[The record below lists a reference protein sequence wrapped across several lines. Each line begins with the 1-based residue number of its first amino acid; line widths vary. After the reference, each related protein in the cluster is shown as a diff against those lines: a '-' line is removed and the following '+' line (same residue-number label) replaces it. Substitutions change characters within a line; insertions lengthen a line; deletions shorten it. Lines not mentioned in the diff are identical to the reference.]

1 MMTNDI
7 QELFDGSL
15 TDERAAELFH
25 GLSVSP
31 ERRTDFQRHIA
42 LQGALRADRLASNL
56 TNDEDAAIWGA
67 ISGVGVA
74 ASGAGSGYTIGW
86 VVKPLLFV
94 LAGVVGYILGTT
106 HLSTG
111 SGDSGSAPATAS
123 APAAPRLPLVAVVP
137 VVVPPAQQS
146 PALAANA
153 GIRSNVSR
161 NASDHRAL
169 NLADAADGTAS
180 SDNPAALTR
189 RPAAATAPANSV
201 FPNSVP
207 ANGASANDAAGN
219 DAAARNGLNGS
230 RTAAQNGLTDPATN
244 LPDHNSSLGL
254 GSGVQHLEQ
263 PDAQRKDT
271 SQANEAGR
279 IDARPLTPEEVTRA
293 LSSGNAQSPL
303 GENGGRPLTPEEV
316 TRALSSSNTQ
326 SPLDENQGHASALTS
341 NGFEVGFGHLLGRFN
356 RSSIPLG
363 SNTTLSDPHIDVS
376 YRFFGGSV
384 GLGAR
389 LGFGNMLHQSM
400 KPVSEGSSSVNT
412 MVGEAKQ
419 IGVAEVYAN
428 YRLPISR
435 GIAVNLEG
443 TFGGSTMHTQAG
455 GNVSLIGFVAD
466 RIGVHVGVG
475 YSQYR
480 YGVSLSSIDLSH
492 DGDRVDDT
500 YKSAFKGDFFELRW
514 GVLFH
519 L

>member
-56 TNDEDAAIWGA
+56 TNDEDTAIWGA

-74 ASGAGSGYTIGW
+74 ASGVGSGYTIGW

-111 SGDSGSAPATAS
+111 SGDSNPAPATAS

-137 VVVPPAQQS
+137 VVVPPAQQT
-146 PALAANA
+146 PALAANTGMRPA
-153 GIRSNVSR
+153 VSR
-161 NASDHRAL
+161 NGSDHRAL
-169 NLADAADGTAS
+169 NLADAANSTAS
-180 SDNPAALTR
+180 SDDAASLAR
-189 RPAAATAPANSV
+189 RHDGAGVQASGTSTD
-201 FPNSVP
+201 
-207 ANGASANDAAGN
+207 GASAADAAHNGATHN
-219 DAAARNGLNGS
+219 DVAARNGQRDS
-230 RTAAQNGLTDPATN
+230 RSAAENIPADPAAN
-244 LPDHNSSLGL
+244 SPDHNSSLGL
-254 GSGVQHLEQ
+254 GSGLQHQVQ
-263 PDAQRKDT
+263 PDAQRRDT
-271 SQANEAGR
+271 AHANVVGHVDGR
-279 IDARPLTPEEVTRA
+279 LLTPDEVTRA
-293 LSSGNAQSPL
+293 LSSGNT
-303 GENGGRPLTPEEV
+303 E
-316 TRALSSSNTQ
+316 
-326 SPLDENQGHASALTS
+326 SPLDENAGHASALTS

-363 SNTTLSDPHIDVS
+363 SNTTLSDPHIDLS
-376 YRFFGGSV
+376 YRFFSGSV

-389 LGFGNMLHQSM
+389 LGFGNMLLQSLTST
-400 KPVSEGSSSVNT
+400 SEGKASHYT
-412 MVGEAKQ
+412 MASEAKQ

-428 YRLPISR
+428 YRLPVSR

-443 TFGGSTMHTQAG
+443 TFGGSTQHAQAG

-475 YSQYR
+475 YSHYW
-480 YGVSLSSIDLSH
+480 YGTSLSSVDLSH
-492 DGDRVDDT
+492 DYDRVDDT
-500 YKSAFKGDFFELRW
+500 YRSAFNGDFFELRW